1 MTSLA
6 QWLRRL
12 RTLCWT
18 AFSIVVIAAAILV
31 GVAKLLMPYS
41 DRYQPQ
47 LESWL
52 SSEFGYPVSVES
64 FSGQWRAFGP
74 RLTLKGLRIHSVS
87 SSPGSDDMLISQAA
101 LDLKPLSLLWPG
113 QAFYSFLVIGADLQL
128 VRDVDGKLHLS
139 GLGLSSDAGS
149 GSGTGIRT
157 GKPSG
162 LGRLVGVGEL
172 RLENSRLDVL
182 DEKLAAHLHFSALN
196 GLLQLSDDQLAIKLE
211 SSLTVPTDGRVYGG
225 VDAIVKARLDV
236 TGGLQQA
243 SWQLTISDLLL
254 VHLYEQMPGH
264 PLLPRQG
271 KLAAQ
276 IRGDWAKGDAQDDE
290 QDETLSSQGS
300 VEILNTWLSNGRSD
314 LLLDQL
320 SSNFSLQLTHAENW
334 RLDLHDL
341 NIQQG
346 EMHAQVP
353 GLVLARNLADD
364 LGWWFGADYLAL
376 QDVLPVARELLAVLD
391 LPWPESL
398 PQQISGSLADFDLM
412 LDSQSRHRWLSGE
425 FRDLAV
431 REWPKRPSLSGLNG
445 NIRLLAGEGKLN
457 LNAPALQVDWPEIFG
472 YPLQFS
478 LPECQA
484 ELVLGPAWQLALHS
498 CRLFN
503 NDVSAQGDVRI
514 VASPGRPAVD
524 VNVEILRLDA
534 TQLNPYWPQ
543 GIMPERVTS
552 WLRSNLHE
560 GQVSSGRVQI
570 FGDMDDWPFR
580 HGEGRFEARA
590 QIENGV
596 LSFVPGWPKLQQLT
610 ATAEFIGG
618 GMRVEG
624 QAADF
629 AGVPV
634 AAAEARIENFGQP
647 RLMVEFSGQDQ
658 VGKVLNLLQQ
668 TPILPARDVDLSRFS
683 FTGVVAAQGVLDI
696 PLGRTPGELRLDGN
710 ARLSKGGFVDLASE
724 VQLDNVAGQLNF
736 DQRHLWAEDLAAS
749 YKSKPASLDLQA
761 GGDDQWGLQARL
773 KGDFSVLDLLPGFLL
788 QQQDFVKH
796 INGSSEWQA
805 EVLVPARAAGPDQ
818 QVLLR
823 VESGLQGV
831 GIDLPAPLL
840 KKDYEIWPLAL
851 RYPLTGDSRLLQ
863 LELNQEFSL
872 AAELSSS
879 STVADAPPEMIRAV
893 VELGRAQPELPAAGR
908 VQVGGSASRLDLDA
922 WVELVIDNSR
932 GGNKLAGLQLDGFAV
947 QADELIFL
955 DRLFT
960 GTELQVELA
969 NNTIRADFSGADIDG
984 HLLFTLATTG
994 RNSLNAE
1001 FERLALG
1008 KPLSSGLDTDSNP
1021 ADLPELHLY
1030 AQSFRYAGL
1039 EMGET
1044 RIEAYPTGS
1053 GFHFEKVEANSA
1065 ELSVRAS
1072 GDWSLQEQ
1080 GQRSEFDIMMTAESL
1095 GDLLQSLDI
1104 SSSMVGGQTVL
1115 EFDAWWPGS
1124 PAAFA
1129 LARLNGAIE
1138 FSVTRGQITNAN
1150 TGTGKVLGLLSIQSL
1165 PRRLALDFRDVFDSG
1180 FLFETASGTFQMEN
1194 GTASTDDVKLSSSA
1208 ANISLSGS
1216 TDLVKKL
1223 YDQQMTVMP
1232 GVGNTLPVIGAIAA
1246 GPGGAAAGLALQ
1258 GLLHEQLGK
1267 ATQVQYSIT
1276 GTWDEPVIEP
1286 IIKGN
1291 GKPDSEGAGPTSA
1304 TETD

>member
-18 AFSIVVIAAAILV
+18 AFSILVITAAILV
-31 GVAKLLMPYS
+31 GVGKLLMPYS
-41 DRYQPQ
+41 DRYKPQ

-52 SSEFGYPVSVES
+52 SSEFGYPVRVES

-74 RLTLKGLRIHSVS
+74 RLTLKGLRIQAVS
-87 SSPGSDDMLISQAA
+87 SSPGSDDLLISQAA

-113 QAFYSFLVIGADLQL
+113 QTFYSFLVIGADLQL

-139 GLGLSSDAGS
+139 GLGLNSDAVPATGS
-149 GSGTGIRT
+149 GKGIDE
-157 GKPSG
+157 PSG
-162 LGRLVGVGEL
+162 LSRLVGVGEL

-182 DEKLAAHLHFSALN
+182 DEKLSAHLRFSALN
-196 GLLQLSDDQLAIKLE
+196 GLLQLTDNQLAIKLE
-211 SSLTVPTDGRVYGG
+211 SSLTVPADGRVYGG
-225 VDAIVKARLDV
+225 VDAIVKARLDPA
-236 TGGLQQA
+236 GGLQQA
-243 SWQLTISDLLL
+243 SWQLAISDLLL
-254 VHLYEQMPGH
+254 VHLYEQLPGH

-276 IRGDWAKGDAQDDE
+276 IWGDWAKGEVRDEARDA
-290 QDETLSSQGS
+290 TLSSQGS
-300 VEILNTWLSNGRSD
+300 VEITNTWLSNGRSD

-320 SSNFSLQLTHAENW
+320 ASSFSLHLAHSGNW
-334 RLDLHDL
+334 RLDLHEL

-346 EMHAQVP
+346 ENLAQLP
-353 GLVLARNLADD
+353 GLVLARNLSDYP
-364 LGWWFGADYLAL
+364 GWWFGADYLPL

-391 LPWPESL
+391 IPWPESL
-398 PQQISGSLADFDLM
+398 PQQISGSLVDFDLM
-412 LDSQSRHRWLSGE
+412 LDAQSGQRWLSGE

-431 REWPKRPSLSGLNG
+431 RDWPKRPSLSGLNG
-445 NIRLLAGEGKLN
+445 DIRLLAGEGTLSV
-457 LNAPALQVDWPEIFG
+457 NAPALQIDWPEMFG
-472 YPLQFS
+472 YPLQVS

-484 ELVLGPAWQLALHS
+484 ELILGAAWQLALQS
-498 CRLFN
+498 CHLFN
-503 NDVSAQGDVRI
+503 DDVSAQGDVRI
-514 VASPGRPAVD
+514 AASPGRPAVD
-524 VNVEILRLDA
+524 VNVEILRLDGA
-534 TQLNPYWPQ
+534 KLNPYWPQ
-543 GIMPERVTS
+543 GIMPEKVTS

-560 GQVSSGRVQI
+560 GQVSSGRLQI
-570 FGDMDDWPFR
+570 FGDMDDWPFS

-624 QAADF
+624 HTADF

-634 AAAEARIENFGQP
+634 ASAVARIESFGQP

-658 VGKVLNLLQQ
+658 VGKVLTLLQQ
-668 TPILPARDVDLSRFS
+668 TPVLPAREVDLSRFS
-683 FTGVVAAQGVLDI
+683 FTGMVTAQGVLDI
-696 PLGRTPGELRLDGN
+696 PLGKTPGELRLDGN
-710 ARLSKGGFVDLASE
+710 ARLSEGSFVDLASE
-724 VQLDNVAGQLNF
+724 TQLDGLAGRLDF
-736 DQRHLWAEDLAAS
+736 DQQHLWAENLAAS
-749 YKSKPASLDLQA
+749 YKGKPARLDLQA
-761 GGDDQWGLQARL
+761 GGDEQWGLQARL
-773 KGDFSVLDLLPGFLL
+773 KGEFSVLDLLPGFLL

-805 EVLVPARAAGPDQ
+805 EVLVPTRVAGADLP
-818 QVLLR
+818 VMLR

-831 GIDLPAPLL
+831 GIDLPAPLF

-851 RYPLTGDSRLLQ
+851 QYPLTGDSRLLQ

-872 AAELSSS
+872 AAELSAS
-879 STVADAPPEMIRAV
+879 STVADAPPEVIRAA
-893 VELGRAQPELPAAGR
+893 VELGQAQPELPASGQ
-908 VQVGGSASRLDLDA
+908 VQIGGSASRLDLDA
-922 WVELVIDNSR
+922 WVELVIDNS
-932 GGNKLAGLQLDGFAV
+932 GGDNKLAGLQLDGFAV

-955 DRLFT
+955 DRSFADTALR
-960 GTELQVELA
+960 VELA
-969 NNTIRADFSGADIDG
+969 NNTIRADFAGADIDG
-984 HLLFTLATTG
+984 HLLFTLSTTG

-1008 KPLSSGLDTDSNP
+1008 KPLSSGMDTDSNP

-1044 RIEAYPTGS
+1044 RIEAYPTSS
-1053 GFHFEKVEANSA
+1053 GFHFEKIEANSE

-1180 FLFETASGTFQMEN
+1180 FLFESASGTFQMEN

-1208 ANISLSGS
+1208 ANITLSGS

-1276 GTWDEPVIEP
+1276 GSWDEPVIEP
-1286 IIKGN
+1286 IIKGDS
-1291 GKPDSEGAGPTSA
+1291 KPDNEGAGPTAA
-1304 TETD
+1304 TESD